1 LLNCNYW
8 LALQLIDY
16 FVYRLAEFYALD
28 CEISKR
34 MEDFLSCSIFLTMAS
49 LPHINSHN
57 GAANAVMIYRRL
69 QYYSGRPQEMNDMIL
84 SEILLALLLQGQQQ
98 FIKATIRRLP
108 PRTFRQ
114 LPAAIVE
121 ELEARKCLIPQYPYI
136 KTPHNVIRGSFTG
149 EKVNEWAA
157 LCSRKGTSSIMVFC
171 ADSAK
176 LVAETA
182 AAKDENY
189 LQDID
194 GPGTLGYS
202 RVISAAGE
210 DYILEHY
217 KWYGGP
223 DPPPI
228 THHGI
233 NDAFAEK
240 ASVVRYFY
248 RGKWIELQGAD

>member
-1 LLNCNYW
+1 M
-8 LALQLIDY
+8 
-16 FVYRLAEFYALD
+16 
-28 CEISKR
+28 K
-34 MEDFLSCSIFLTMAS
+34 S
-49 LPHINSHN
+49 L
-57 GAANAVMIYRRL
+57 
-69 QYYSGRPQEMNDMIL
+69 IL
-84 SEILLALLLQGQQQ
+84 SAAFFALVWQGQPQLV
-98 FIKATIRRLP
+98 KATIRRLP
-108 PRTFRQ
+108 PRAFRQ

-121 ELEARKCLIPQYPYI
+121 SLEGRKCMVPQYPYI
-136 KTPHNVIRGSFTG
+136 KKPHNVIRGSFTG
-149 EKVNEWAA
+149 ARRSEWAV
-157 LCSRKGTSSIMVFC
+157 LCSCRGTSSILVFR

-176 LVAETA
+176 LVAEIA

-194 GPGTLGYS
+194 GQGTLGYS
-202 RVISAAGE
+202 RVISAVGK

-223 DPPPI
+223 EPPPI

-248 RGKWIELQGAD
+248 RGKWLDLQGAD